1 MMIALAHCQKK
12 RGSSG
17 PRERAKQMQGNIIFI
32 ADNNEVKVLRNY
44 PTISIQQ
51 TIKSK
56 RQNSVR

>member
-32 ADNNEVKVLRNY
+32 ADNNEVKVLRN